1 MIKDGVPSS
10 VCGDDFEDFASNEI
24 ETKNKL
30 IYFAAQ
36 GIITI
41 DYRLEVR
48 YGLFILR

>member
-1 MIKDGVPSS
+1 MILRISLQTKLKR
-10 VCGDDFEDFASNEI
+10 
-24 ETKNKL
+24 KNKL